1 MTFVTD
7 VKLAANGRMVLPQAV
22 REAMGVSG
30 ETRIIVTVDGAEV
43 RLSPIANVV
52 TKLQALYREHVMH
65 DADTSAFLEER
76 RADDIADQ
84 DVRA

>member
-30 ETRIIVTVDGAEV
+30 ETRIIVTVDGSEV

-52 TKLQALYREHVMH
+52 TKLQALYREHVTH
-65 DADTSAFLEER
+65 DADTDAFIEER
-76 RADDIADQ
+76 RADDSDDQ
-84 DVRA
+84 DAKA

>member
-1 MTFVTD
+1 MAFVTD

-22 REAMGVSG
+22 REAMGISG

-52 TKLQALYREHVMH
+52 TKLQALYREHVKH
-65 DADTSAFLEER
+65 DADAEAFLEER
-76 RADDIADQ
+76 RADDGGDQ
-84 DVRA
+84 DAKA

>member
-1 MTFVTD
+1 MAFVTD

-30 ETRIIVTVDGAEV
+30 ETRIIVTVDGPEV

-52 TKLQALYREHVMH
+52 TKLQALYLENVRD
-65 DADTSAFLEER
+65 DADAASFLEER
-76 RADDIADQ
+76 RADDIDTEDAK
-84 DVRA
+84 A

>member
-1 MTFVTD
+1 MSFVTD

-30 ETRIIVTVDGAEV
+30 ETRIIVTVDGTDV

-52 TKLQALYREHVMH
+52 TKLQALYREHVKH
-65 DADTSAFLEER
+65 DADAEAFLEER
-76 RADDIADQ
+76 RGDDNNDQ
-84 DVRA
+84 DAKA

>member
-30 ETRIIVTVDGAEV
+30 EARIIITVDGTEV
-43 RLSPIANVV
+43 RLSPISNVI
-52 TKLQALYREHVMH
+52 TKLQALYREHVKR
-65 DADTSAFLEER
+65 DADAATFLEER
-76 RADDIADQ
+76 RADEHGDRDAT
-84 DVRA
+84 A

>member
-7 VKLAANGRMVLPQAV
+7 VKMASNGRLVLPQAV

-30 ETRIIVTVDGAEV
+30 ETRIIVTVDGTDV

-52 TKLQALYREHVMH
+52 TKLQALYREHVTR
-65 DADTSAFLEER
+65 DADADAFLEER
-76 RADDIADQ
+76 RIDGRDEQ
-84 DVRA
+84 DA

>member
-1 MTFVTD
+1 MAFVTD

-52 TKLQALYREHVMH
+52 TKLQALYREHVKD
-65 DADTSAFLEER
+65 DADAASFLEER
-76 RADDIADQ
+76 RADDVDAQ
-84 DVRA
+84 DAKA

>member
-30 ETRIIVTVDGAEV
+30 ETRIIVTVDGSEV

-52 TKLQALYREHVMH
+52 TKLQALYREHVKH
-65 DADTSAFLEER
+65 DADTAAFLDER
-76 RADDIADQ
+76 RADDSDWQ
-84 DVRA
+84 DAKA